1 MRLVSPLESTGDPAE
16 LHSFSILSNST
27 QQRKYLTEQELKQLL
42 GVIESPRNRAI
53 FVLAYWR
60 GLRASEIGQIQWS
73 AWDQK
78 KKKIYIFRLKGSLAG
93 EFPLSP
99 AEHKALIAW
108 RDVRGNQAGPMFSSR
123 ESSTFELA
131 AHGKKTAGIGR
142 GMIHVL
148 FRDYATK
155 AGLPEHL
162 RHAHCLKHS
171 LGTHLIAKGASLYEV
186 KDWLGHRDIR
196 STMVY
201 AQMRNAERDAAARKV
216 YEQG

>member
-1 MRLVSPLESTGDPAE
+1 LDLILDPGQ
-16 LHSFSILSNST
+16 LHGFSILANSS
-27 QQRKYLTEQELKQLL
+27 QSRKYLTEQELKQLL
-42 GVIESPRNRAI
+42 GVIKSPRDRAI

-60 GLRASEIGQIQWS
+60 GLRASEIGRIPWS
-73 AWDQK
+73 DWDQK
-78 KKKIYIFRLKGSLAG
+78 KKKIYIFRLKHSLSG

-99 AEHKALIAW
+99 QETKALTGW
-108 RDVRGNQAGPMFSSR
+108 KEVRGNQPGPMFSSR
-123 ESSTFELA
+123 ESSSFMA
-131 AHGKKTAGIGR
+131 ADKGKKSAGIGR

-148 FRDYATK
+148 FERYATQ

-162 RHAHCLKHS
+162 RHPHSLKHS
-171 LGTHLIAKGASLYEV
+171 LGTHLIAKGASLYDV

>member
-1 MRLVSPLESTGDPAE
+1 MKAVSEK
-16 LHSFSILSNST
+16 
-27 QQRKYLTEQELKQLL
+27 RKYLTEQELKQFL
-42 GVIESPRNRAI
+42 GVVKTPRDRAI

-60 GLRASEIGQIQWS
+60 GLRASEIGRIPWS
-73 AWDQK
+73 DWDQK
-78 KKKIYIFRLKGSLAG
+78 KKKIYISRLKSSLSG

-99 AEHKALIAW
+99 HETKALNDW
-108 RDVRGNQAGPMFSSR
+108 KEVRGNDPGPLFRSRQSS
-123 ESSTFELA
+123 SFTLA
-131 AHGKKTAGIGR
+131 ATGKKAPGIGR
-142 GMIHVL
+142 GMIHSL
-148 FRDYATK
+148 FRNYAIK

-162 RHAHCLKHS
+162 RHPHSLKHS
-171 LGTHLIAKGASLYEV
+171 LGTHLIGKGIGIYDV

>member
-1 MRLVSPLESTGDPAE
+1 MELIGKPIR
-16 LHSFSILSNST
+16 LHSFSILSNPS
-27 QQRKYLTEQELKQLL
+27 QSRKYLTEQELKQVL
-42 GVIESPRNRAI
+42 GVIKSPRDRAI

-60 GLRASEIGQIQWS
+60 GLRASEIGRIPWS
-73 AWDQK
+73 DWDQK
-78 KKKIYIFRLKGSLAG
+78 KKKIYIFRLKSSLAG

-99 AEHKALIAW
+99 AETKALTAW
-108 RDVRGNQAGPMFSSR
+108 KEIRGNHQGPMFLSR
-123 ESSTFELA
+123 ESSTFTLA
-131 AHGKKTAGIGR
+131 PKGKTCAGIGR

-148 FRDYATK
+148 FRDYAIK

-171 LGTHLIAKGASLYEV
+171 LGTHLIAKGASLYDV

>member
-1 MRLVSPLESTGDPAE
+1 
-16 LHSFSILSNST
+16 LHILSTLANSPN
-27 QQRKYLTEQELKQLL
+27 QRKYLTEQELRQFLA
-42 GVIESPRNRAI
+42 VIKSPRDRAI
-53 FVLAYWR
+53 FTLAYWR
-60 GLRASEIGQIQWS
+60 GLRASEIGRIPWTD
-73 AWDQK
+73 WDQK
-78 KKKIYIFRLKGSLAG
+78 KKKLYVFRLKHSLDG

-99 AEHKALIAW
+99 AETKALIAW
-108 RDVRGNQAGPMFSSR
+108 REARGDKPGPMFSSR
-123 ESSTFELA
+123 ESSTFCSSDK
-131 AHGKKTAGIGR
+131 GKKTAGIGR

-148 FRDYATK
+148 FSRYATQ
-155 AGLPEHL
+155 AGLPKHL
-162 RHAHCLKHS
+162 HHPHALKHS